1 MWFSVASDHFWLAV
15 LQPLAC
21 SLKVAASQ
29 RFECI
34 KVLMIDKCFNKLSF
48 QRVLYLY
55 VLGNSSFLYSTDT
68 MTTHQNDT
76 DFVYTITLTD
86 HICYSRDWET
96 VFVTTNLWENDQNPY
111 CNNVGVWLIIIC
123 CITQQSI

>member
-34 KVLMIDKCFNKLSF
+34 KVLMIDKRFNKLSF

-55 VLGNSSFLYSTDT
+55 ILGNSSFLYSTDT

-76 DFVYTITLTD
+76 DFVYTIMLTA

-111 CNNVGVWLIIIC
+111 CNNIGVWLIIIC